1 MDKKILII
9 GFGSIGKRHL
19 RNILSLGYRDVSI
32 ISRLKKTDDEFPS
45 VKFYQSIE
53 TAFQTIFFNTVF
65 ICTPTSL
72 HISNLLEL
80 LKYKVKNI
88 YIEKPISHS
97 YEKID
102 EVLQLASSYKNNI
115 VVGYDLHFDSG
126 LQKVKELFS
135 QNIIGKIVSANAFV
149 GQHLSQWRPHE
160 DHRKGMSAKHE
171 TGGGVLLDLIHEFNY
186 LHWLAGDIDYVMC
199 DHINTNE
206 LQIET
211 EESANILLKFVN
223 GTSATIHLDYL
234 QKKIIRNC
242 IFTGTKGTIILDLA
256 KRKVNWIDENET
268 ENEFDY
274 SRTERNDRFI
284 SIARSFLENEKDEKL
299 TSIDNG
305 LKSLQIVLAAKRS
318 FEEKRLVKISEIF

>member
-19 RNILSLGYRDVSI
+19 RNVLSLGYNDVSVV
-32 ISRLKKTDDEFPS
+32 SRSKINEEEFPS
-45 VKFYQSIE
+45 VKFYQTIE
-53 TAFQTIFFNTVF
+53 VAFQNIFFDTAF

-80 LKYKVKNI
+80 LKYKVNNI
-88 YIEKPISHS
+88 YVEKPISNS
-97 YEKID
+97 YEKIE
-102 EVLQLASSYKNNI
+102 EVLSFASSYKNNI
-115 VVGYDLHFDSG
+115 VVGYDLHFDLG

-160 DHRKGMSAKHE
+160 DHRKGMSAKQE
-171 TGGGVLLDLIHEFNY
+171 TGGGVLLDLIHEFDY
-186 LHWLAGDIDYVMC
+186 LHWLSGDIDYVAC

-211 EESANILLKFVN
+211 EESANVLLKFVS
-223 GTSATIHLDYL
+223 GASAAIHLDYL

-242 IFTGTKGTIILDLA
+242 IFTGTKGTIILDLV

-274 SRTERNDRFI
+274 SHTERNDRFI
-284 SIARSFLENEKDEKL
+284 SIAKSFLENESDKKL
-299 TSIDNG
+299 TNFDNG

-318 FEEKRLVKISEIF
+318 FEEKRFVKISEIV